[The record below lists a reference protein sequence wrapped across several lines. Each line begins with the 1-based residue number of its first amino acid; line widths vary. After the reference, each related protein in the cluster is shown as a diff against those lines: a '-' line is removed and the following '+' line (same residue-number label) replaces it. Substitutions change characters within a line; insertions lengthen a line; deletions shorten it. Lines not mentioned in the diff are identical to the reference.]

1 MQLPSRMSATWAP
14 RHRRKGTGDGVADER
29 YASFVGLASQPL
41 LLLSRLP
48 RLPTRTRAPRRCR
61 VEIGRPHYVLGR
73 LLWHLHFCCGVC
85 VKKNNP

>member
-48 RLPTRTRAPRRCR
+48 RLPQRAHARRGD
-61 VEIGRPHYVLGR
+61 VVLR
-73 LLWHLHFCCGVC
+73 LGGLITSSAAFSGISTFVVAC
-85 VKKNNP
+85 V